1 VANALPTVTTRQ
13 KKQMGLLKT
22 EKVKDKL
29 LGDMEVSFDKH
40 SNKFTLSKTDK
51 FLETDKVYIYVDTS
65 DKSVTERQREIYQ
78 SVKTNFTKIVES
90 AFHYLTIDKK
100 YLNDSSQYKVESIT
114 IYDPVDNSPE
124 NWQLDFI
131 NLKDGFSHILVEFNN
146 DNPVDFSSQA

>member
-1 VANALPTVTTRQ
+1 MANALPTVTTRQ
-13 KKQMGLLKT
+13 NKQMGLFKN
-22 EKVKDKL
+22 ENVKDEL
-29 LGDMEVSFDKH
+29 LGEMEVSFDKH

-51 FLETDKVYIYVDTS
+51 FLGNDKVYVYVDTS
-65 DKSVTERQREIYQ
+65 DKSVTDLQREIYQ